1 MRPFVLAPAAGVVF
15 ATLLL
20 TGCSLTPAEEDPVQV
35 RLADLDARVAK
46 VERIIANQSL
56 VELSQRVEAL
66 EGQSRDLQGK
76 ADVQENAVDATKKQ
90 QRDLYTDLDRR
101 LAALESA

>member
-1 MRPFVLAPAAGVVF
+1 MRHVVPVSVTGVAL
-15 ATLLL
+15 ATLLVS
-20 TGCSLTPAEEDPVQV
+20 GCSLTPAEEDPVQV

-66 EGQSRDLQGK
+66 EAQSRDLVGK
-76 ADVQENAVDATKKQ
+76 ADLQQNAVDAAKK
-90 QRDLYTDLDRR
+90 
-101 LAALESA
+101 